1 MISGKDSNI
10 LRELA
15 AEYAEY
21 VESSEMDRKREIWRL
36 SNRLEERTVPFLIED
51 NGSYVVDLQS
61 EKDLCEGEF
70 AREAETYFRRY
81 IGTMKNIDDD
91 RIYLPYYPV
100 QWDIARPEIC
110 PDLKITKVADATGRM
125 LGYETNRPLADLK
138 SGMAKLERREFSVTA
153 I

>member
-61 EKDLCEGEF
+61 EKDLQ
-70 AREAETYFRRY
+70 ARASKC
-81 IGTMKNIDDD
+81 I
-91 RIYLPYYPV
+91 LL
-100 QWDIARPEIC
+100 C
-110 PDLKITKVADATGRM
+110 
-125 LGYETNRPLADLK
+125 
-138 SGMAKLERREFSVTA
+138 
-153 I
+153 